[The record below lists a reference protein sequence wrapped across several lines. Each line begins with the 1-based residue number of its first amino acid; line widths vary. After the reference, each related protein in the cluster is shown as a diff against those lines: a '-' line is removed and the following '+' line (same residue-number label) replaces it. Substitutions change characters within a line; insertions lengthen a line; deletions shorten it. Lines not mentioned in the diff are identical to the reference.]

1 MMRSLLRSPEHFA
14 LLCIFALVITATSA
28 GQTPEYLPDAP
39 NAGNSVSA
47 SASSLDLDQQPSGG
61 PQHDPV
67 PASHEDPQQKRI
79 FGIIPNF
86 KSVTAGTKL
95 PPQTVK
101 DKFITASQDSFD
113 YSSLTLALVVT
124 AEAYG
129 TSSTP
134 EFGTGA
140 VSFGRYFWHTYVDE
154 ISENYFVEFI
164 IPTITHE
171 DTRYYSLGHG
181 GFAKRATYSL
191 SRAFITKTNSGKTT
205 FNSSEIIGAGAAAGV
220 SSLYYPRAERS
231 LDNTINQWG
240 TSIGID
246 VASFFFREF
255 YPDIYHGIFHKKVD
269 PSVPPGN

>member
-1 MMRSLLRSPEHFA
+1 MRKHFAPLRSLLVLPLA
-14 LLCIFALVITATSA
+14 LSAVAAFSSTAWA
-28 GQTPEYLPDAP
+28 QQATPDTVAASLPDAP
-39 NAGNSVSA
+39 GVASTSVAEDPQQTSSA
-47 SASSLDLDQQPSGG
+47 P
-61 PQHDPV
+61 
-67 PASHEDPQQKRI
+67 HEDPQPKRI

-86 KSVTAGTKL
+86 KAVTAGTKL

-113 YSSLTLALVVT
+113 YSSLTLAVAVSLDSYARNT
-124 AEAYG
+124 
-129 TSSTP
+129 TP
-134 EFGTGA
+134 EFGSGGVA
-140 VSFGRYFWHTYVDE
+140 FSRYLWHSYTDE
-154 ISENYFVEFI
+154 VSENYFVEFI
-164 IPTITHE
+164 VPTITHE

-191 SRAFITKTNSGKTT
+191 SRAFITQTNSGKKT

-220 SSLYYPRAERS
+220 SNLYYPRPERT
-231 LDNTINQWG
+231 LDNTITQWG

-255 YPDIYHGIFHKKVD
+255 YPDIYHGMFHKKTD